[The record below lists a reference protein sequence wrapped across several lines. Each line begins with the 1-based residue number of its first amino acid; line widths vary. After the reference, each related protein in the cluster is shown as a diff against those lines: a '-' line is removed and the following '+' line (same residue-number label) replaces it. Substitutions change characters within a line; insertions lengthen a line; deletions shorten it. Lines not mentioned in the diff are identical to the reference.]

1 VPSEFE
7 WDKTLYAGSA
17 AYYATGRVPY
27 PAELAE
33 VMTAR
38 LSLDGSGRLLD
49 CGCGPGSLTLLLAP
63 LFSEAVGID
72 ADPDM
77 IARASA
83 EAERAGRNASPRPS
97 GDDPP
102 SMTACGASSASN
114 VRFRHM
120 RAETLPGGLG
130 TFRLVTFAQ
139 SFHWVDQPRVAR
151 AARAM
156 LEPDGAFA
164 LVHATTHEGLA
175 GDDPLPRPRPP
186 RQRIGE
192 LVARYLGPVRRAGRG
207 VIPDGPPS
215 GEDAILRGAGF
226 RGPDRVEVGGGAI
239 AGRTEDQVVASVFS
253 LSSAAPHLFGERMG
267 AFEQELRGLLRQASP
282 SGQFSERM
290 RGIAVDVWRPR

>member
-1 VPSEFE
+1 VPGEFE
-7 WDKTLYAGSA
+7 WDETLYAGSA

-33 VMTAR
+33 AMTAR

-83 EAERAGRNASPRPS
+83 GAERAGRRH
-97 GDDPP
+97 
-102 SMTACGASSASN
+102 

-130 TFRLVTFAQ
+130 TFRLITFAQ

-151 AARAM
+151 AARSM
-156 LEPDGAFA
+156 LEPDGARS
-164 LVHATTHEGLA
+164 
-175 GDDPLPRPRPP
+175 RPCHHP
-186 RQRIGE
+186 
-192 LVARYLGPVRRAGRG
+192 
-207 VIPDGPPS
+207 
-215 GEDAILRGAGF
+215 
-226 RGPDRVEVGGGAI
+226 
-239 AGRTEDQVVASVFS
+239 
-253 LSSAAPHLFGERMG
+253 
-267 AFEQELRGLLRQASP
+267 RGLGR
-282 SGQFSERM
+282 
-290 RGIAVDVWRPR
+290 

>member
-1 VPSEFE
+1 VPGEFE
-7 WDKTLYAGSA
+7 WDETLYAGSA

-33 VMTAR
+33 AMTAR

-49 CGCGPGSLTLLLAP
+49 CGCGPGSLTLLLTP
-63 LFSEAVGID
+63 LFSEAVGSD

-83 EAERAGRNASPRPS
+83 EAERAGRR
-97 GDDPP
+97 
-102 SMTACGASSASN
+102 N

-120 RAETLPGGLG
+120 RAETLPGGVG
-130 TFRLVTFAQ
+130 TFRLITFAQ

-151 AARAM
+151 AVRAM
-156 LEPDGAFA
+156 LEPGGAFA
-164 LVHATTHEGLA
+164 LVHATTHEGVA

-192 LVARYLGPVRRAGRG
+192 LVARYLGPVRRAGRS

-215 GEDAILRGAGF
+215 GEAVILRGAGF
-226 RGPDRVEVGGGAI
+226 RGPDRMEVGGGAI
-239 AGRTEDQVVASVFS
+239 AGRTEDEVVASVFS
-253 LSSAAPHLFGERMG
+253 LSSAAPHLFGDRVG

>member
-1 VPSEFE
+1 VPGEFE
-7 WDKTLYAGSA
+7 WDETLYAGSA

-33 VMTAR
+33 AMTAR

-49 CGCGPGSLTLLLAP
+49 CGCGPGSLTLLLTP
-63 LFSEAVGID
+63 FFSEAVGID

-77 IARASA
+77 IARAGA
-83 EAERAGRNASPRPS
+83 EAERAGRR
-97 GDDPP
+97 
-102 SMTACGASSASN
+102 N

-120 RAETLPGGLG
+120 RAETLPGGVG
-130 TFRLVTFAQ
+130 TFRLITFAQ

-151 AARAM
+151 AVRAM
-156 LEPDGAFA
+156 LEPGGAFA
-164 LVHATTHEGLA
+164 LVHATTHEGVA

-192 LVARYLGPVRRAGRG
+192 LVARYLGPVRRAGRS

-215 GEDAILRGAGF
+215 GEAVILRGAGF
-226 RGPDRVEVGGGAI
+226 RGPDRMEVGGGAI
-239 AGRTEDQVVASVFS
+239 AGRTEDEVVASVFS
-253 LSSAAPHLFGERMG
+253 LSSAAPHLFGDRVG

>member
-1 VPSEFE
+1 VPGEFE
-7 WDKTLYAGSA
+7 WDETLYAGSA

-33 VMTAR
+33 AMTAR

-83 EAERAGRNASPRPS
+83 GAERAGRRNASPR

-102 SMTACGASSASN
+102 STPRRGASSASN

-130 TFRLVTFAQ
+130 TFRLITFAQ

-151 AARAM
+151 AARSM
-156 LEPDGAFA
+156 LEPDGALA

-192 LVARYLGPVRRAGRG
+192 LVARYLGPVRRAGRS

-215 GEDAILRGAGF
+215 GEDAILRRAGF

-239 AGRTEDQVVASVFS
+239 AGRSEDEVVASVFS